1 MLYVEDGVHFL
12 IFILFNVSLNVKR
25 KTSQNVWV
33 SCEVIELHRHVNI
46 RGYGSVILE
55 VEIILIVFDIVL
67 LESYDCLITIRM
79 IFLVLGVLV
88 DVSIT
93 IFLLIDDVEEHLY
106 LPSIVEVSDVMVV
119 VTYESFSLRMD
130 NGVVVDYWTIGSSML
145 IFVNRRRWITIAV
158 LSIVV

>member
-1 MLYVEDGVHFL
+1 M
-12 IFILFNVSLNVKR
+12 
-25 KTSQNVWV
+25 
-33 SCEVIELHRHVNI
+33 
-46 RGYGSVILE
+46 
-55 VEIILIVFDIVL
+55 L

-130 NGVVVDYWTIGSSML
+130 NGVVVDY
-145 IFVNRRRWITIAV
+145 
-158 LSIVV
+158 